1 MFPCLAPYQHVKLG
15 FMVDLH
21 RLAGFHLVATEGGY
35 AKAARA
41 APYPITQ
48 PALHQQVRKLEA
60 EIGATLL
67 ERVGKD
73 RMQATPAG
81 EHLMQFITPFFRDL
95 PRVIDNV
102 RTGDFDGSLTIHA
115 ESLLIRQLLPSWLMM
130 LRKKRPKA
138 QLQLQELI
146 QVDLNILRK
155 GAADVLIAHIP
166 EIPDDIAT
174 QLIATVHACLVVPRE
189 RAPKR
194 GRPKLEELNDMP
206 FLSYP
211 MGSHQ
216 YALQLQALAMH
227 GITPTSAIGLDTA
240 DTILGYVESGLGW
253 SLVPSLDPDGPKGR
267 RLSAYPWG
275 KPRITF
281 PIVMAWRKDAPEHP
295 MLDEM
300 IECAPTP

>member
-1 MFPCLAPYQHVKLG
+1 
-15 FMVDLH
+15 MVDLH

-41 APYPITQ
+41 APYPITH
-48 PALHQQVRKLEA
+48 PALHQQVRKLET

-73 RMQATPAG
+73 RMQPTPAG

-95 PRVIDNV
+95 PRVINNV

-115 ESLLIRQLLPSWLMM
+115 ESLLIRQLLPSWLVT
-130 LRKKRPKA
+130 LRKKRPNA
-138 QLQLQELI
+138 ELHLQGLI
-146 QVDLNILRK
+146 QVDLNILRT
-155 GAADVLIAHIP
+155 GAADVLLAHIP
-166 EIPDDIAT
+166 EVPDDIAT
-174 QLIATVHACLVVPRE
+174 QVIATMHACLVVPRE

-206 FLSYP
+206 FLTYP
-211 MGSHQ
+211 IGSRQH
-216 YALQLQALAMH
+216 ALQLRALAVH

-267 RLSAYPWG
+267 RLTAYAWG

-300 IECAPTP
+300 IASAPTP